1 MFCSKVFG
9 KYGRSQQHK
18 ETFSA
23 APKRLLMRQ
32 SFRSQPNKFRSVLV
46 AATFG
51 QSHVQSL
58 LPRTRAMTSLDA
70 GDPLSGLFPVACNL
84 SASVV
89 PRLLARSEFWFFFGV
104 HLATWGAYQQGW
116 LAKGN
121 GDVESDSQNLTMM
134 SIVTSFFLTF
144 STNHALARHE
154 QICMGVKRMFN
165 AVHGFACQSRLFLRD
180 QDRPY
185 DRLACRWMALA
196 SMLAVIELQYT
207 EVSKKQWVQLRSM
220 GLAREEDVE
229 RLREL
234 NSQQRFITIFRFT
247 RDIVQ
252 NGLEASTAQAVVVK
266 HVVDCVLQFK
276 ECHQDL
282 QDILQVSIPFRYHHL
297 LTVMVSFNMLFLAY
311 VMALSS
317 SVLAPCVFLL
327 VEITFM
333 GMLEMN
339 QAESQQMQGAT
350 ASLLLPLISLPL
362 RTAPPVFLM
371 LMLK

>member
-1 MFCSKVFG
+1 
-9 KYGRSQQHK
+9 
-18 ETFSA
+18 
-23 APKRLLMRQ
+23 
-32 SFRSQPNKFRSVLV
+32 
-46 AATFG
+46 
-51 QSHVQSL
+51 
-58 LPRTRAMTSLDA
+58 MTSLDA
-70 GDPLSGLFPVACNL
+70 GDPLSGVFPVACNL

-89 PRLLARSEFWFFFGV
+89 PCLLARSEFWFFLGL

-116 LAKGN
+116 LSKGN

-144 STNHALARHE
+144 STNHSLARHE

-196 SMLAVIELQYT
+196 SMLTVIELQST
-207 EVSKKQWVQLRSM
+207 EVSKQWVQLRSM

-229 RLREL
+229 LLREL
-234 NSQQRFITIFRFT
+234 NSQQRFITIFRNT

-252 NGLEASTAQAVVVK
+252 NGLEASMAKAVVVK

-276 ECHQDL
+276 EHHQDL
-282 QDILQVSIPFRYHHL
+282 QDVLQVSIPFRYHHL
-297 LTVMVSFNMLFLAY
+297 LTVMVSFNLLFLAY

-333 GMLEMN
+333 GMVEMT
-339 QAESQQMQGAT
+339 QGESQQVQGAT
-350 ASLLLPLISLPL
+350 AFSSSFALHFPFRVAPTDILLKLRQVSFVLPQALCQRGPRISCS
-362 RTAPPVFLM
+362 ACM
-371 LMLK
+371 LW